1 MAGPGALTRIDST
14 PNMATTTAA
23 ASTTPQKTGGFG
35 GAMADAAVMGGAA
48 LSAAG
53 GLGAVATGVA
63 TGADMTSDG
72 SIAIMAAANAE
83 QNKMAAASAMFQTM
97 GALRSMMMQ
106 ALRDLIKD
114 AKDTVKDQGE
124 AGHKP

>member
-1 MAGPGALTRIDST
+1 MAGLSRVDST
-14 PNMATTTAA
+14 PNLTQTTAA
-23 ASTTPQKTGGFG
+23 VQPQQKQGGFG
-35 GAMADAAVMGGAA
+35 NALSTAVDGAA
-48 LSAAG
+48 LASAG
-53 GLGAVATGVA
+53 LGLGAVAGGVA
-63 TGADMTSDG
+63 AGADMTSDG